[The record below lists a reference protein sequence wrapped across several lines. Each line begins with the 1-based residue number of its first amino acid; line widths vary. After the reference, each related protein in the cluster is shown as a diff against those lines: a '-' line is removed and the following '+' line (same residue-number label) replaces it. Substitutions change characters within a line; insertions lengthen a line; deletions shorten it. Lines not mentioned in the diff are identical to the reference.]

1 LIDFRRAPARP
12 SRIGHRGAAALEPEN
27 TLRSFRRAIELE
39 VDFVEFDVLDLADGT
54 LVVAHS
60 DELAE
65 VSHGRARGRLQTLS
79 LDDLRRAAPELPT
92 LEEALELFAA
102 ESVGIH
108 VDVKARRGGAAIAC
122 ALREHRLA
130 TRAVVSAFWPDT
142 LREVRAAAPEL
153 ATALT
158 YPEDR
163 RGLARKRALA
173 PLILPSVVLLGRT
186 LPRRLPRWLAR
197 TPVEVAML
205 HYAVVSPA
213 AVERCHAADAAVWAW
228 TVNSDDVAMRVIAAG
243 VDGLISDD
251 PRMLRA
257 Y

>member
-1 LIDFRRAPARP
+1 L
-12 SRIGHRGAAALEPEN
+12 
-27 TLRSFRRAIELE
+27 
-39 VDFVEFDVLDLADGT
+39 
-54 LVVAHS
+54 
-60 DELAE
+60 
-65 VSHGRARGRLQTLS
+65 
-79 LDDLRRAAPELPT
+79 
-92 LEEALELFAA
+92 AA
-102 ESVGIH
+102 ESVGVH
-108 VDVKARRGGAAIAC
+108 VDVKARRGGAEIAR
-122 ALREHRLA
+122 ALQEHGLA
-130 TRAVVSAFWPDT
+130 PRTVVSAFWQDT

-158 YPEDR
+158 YPEDHH
-163 RGLARKRALA
+163 GLARKRALA
-173 PLILPSVVLLGRT
+173 PLILPSVVLLGRA

-213 AVERCHAADAAVWAW
+213 AVERCHAAGAAVWAW
-228 TVNSDDVAMRVIAAG
+228 TVNSEDVAARVLSAG